1 MTPYFQT
8 ELGLLYQGDVLD
20 ILRQLS
26 NKSVQMCVTSPPYW
40 GLRDYGTAKWE
51 GGDENC
57 KHIGMESRCI
67 SGGQGKQYTNEG
79 SNRVFSGDCI
89 CGAKRI
95 DNQIGLEKTP
105 EEYVA
110 KMVEVFREV
119 RRVLRDDGVCFINLG
134 DSYMGS
140 GGPGS
145 QYDNKAIGQ
154 YKEGFHKYKNP
165 NRKVM
170 NGLKPKD
177 LCGIPWR
184 VAFALQQPYRVSSCV
199 KSEVDKAWLAAMFDG
214 EGCIGI
220 RRFDSYRKEKQQVY
234 QDGFVVYTVVT
245 NSDIELLDRCVEITG
260 IGKVRPKQRA
270 GDTDGRGIVSR
281 RDSYG
286 WRPEGNAAIKVI
298 RSIYSH
304 LIAKR
309 KQACIA
315 FTLDLLNKNGH
326 GSRSVPK
333 DVQEKKT
340 YLWGLIKA
348 CNQRR
353 PVDLPDWIQ
362 EPKEEIEP
370 GWYLR
375 SDIIWH
381 KPNPMPE
388 SVTDRP
394 TKSHEYLFLLSKQA
408 KYYYDAEAI
417 REPLSESTLAD
428 SRNATGRHTQGDKHG
443 TKYDEW
449 ESKQKPSWYRAKV
462 FVNPMNGRNKRSV
475 WTIATHPF
483 PGSHFA
489 VFPEKLIEPC
499 ILAGTS
505 EKGCC
510 PDCGKPWERVVE
522 KGELIGKDRGGNY
535 KGRNI
540 DRLVHTNP
548 GKPGMSYETKTT
560 NWQPTCSCGKEP
572 IPCVVLDIFFGAG
585 TTGLVCEKLNRRWIG
600 IELSEAYC
608 KIAAKR
614 IDNATKQRRLFE

>member
-8 ELGLLYQGDVLD
+8 ELGVLYQGDVLD
-20 ILRQLS
+20 VLRQLPDE
-26 NKSVQMCVTSPPYW
+26 SVQTCVTSPPYW
-40 GLRDYGTAKWE
+40 GLRDYKIEPQVWDAQEGCEHEWGDDLKAKQ
-51 GGDENC
+51 
-57 KHIGMESRCI
+57 
-67 SGGQGKQYTNEG
+67 SGGGWAKGDTFDKKKEFDLGEHSQG
-79 SNRVFSGDCI
+79 FFCLH
-89 CGAKRI
+89 CGAWHGSL
-95 DNQIGLEKTP
+95 GLEPTP
-105 EEYVA
+105 ELFVQH
-110 KMVEVFREV
+110 MVEVFREV
-119 RRVLRDDGVCFINLG
+119 KRVLRNDGTAWVNLG
-134 DSYMGS
+134 SSYAGS
-140 GGPGS
+140 GSPGGDFRDGKGGDTYLRPYNRS
-145 QYDNKAIGQ
+145 DC
-154 YKEGFHKYKNP
+154 GF
-165 NRKVM
+165 
-170 NGLKPKD
+170 KPKD
-177 LCGIPWR
+177 MVPIPWM
-184 VAFALQQPYRVSSCV
+184 VAMALQS
-199 KSEVDKAWLAAMFDG
+199 DG
-214 EGCIGI
+214 
-220 RRFDSYRKEKQQVY
+220 
-234 QDGFVVYTVVT
+234 
-245 NSDIELLDRCVEITG
+245 
-260 IGKVRPKQRA
+260 
-270 GDTDGRGIVSR
+270 
-281 RDSYG
+281 
-286 WRPEGNAAIKVI
+286 W
-298 RSIYSH
+298 
-304 LIAKR
+304 
-309 KQACIA
+309 
-315 FTLDLLNKNGH
+315 
-326 GSRSVPK
+326 
-333 DVQEKKT
+333 
-340 YLWGLIKA
+340 W
-348 CNQRR
+348 
-353 PVDLPDWIQ
+353 
-362 EPKEEIEP
+362 
-370 GWYLR
+370 LR
-375 SDIIWH
+375 SDIIWY

-449 ESKQKPSWYRAKV
+449 ESEQKPSWYRAKV